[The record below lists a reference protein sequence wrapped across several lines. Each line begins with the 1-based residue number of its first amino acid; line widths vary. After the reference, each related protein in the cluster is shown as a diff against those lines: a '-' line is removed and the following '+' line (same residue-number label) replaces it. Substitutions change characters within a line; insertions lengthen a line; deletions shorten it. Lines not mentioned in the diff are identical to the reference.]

1 VQHLTFS
8 AALAEDRRAE
18 LRREASQV
26 RLARAGRPR
35 RRYLI
40 RRWRPA
46 TATAVAVNDRQ
57 ARGLDTAK
65 TTGW

>member
-1 VQHLTFS
+1 MQHLTFS

-35 RRYLI
+35 RRYTAG
-40 RRWRPA
+40 RWRPA
-46 TATAVAVNDRQ
+46 VRP
-57 ARGLDTAK
+57 ARA
-65 TTGW
+65 